1 MFGGNGAGG
10 KQNRVSG
17 SGIIILAVGNEEKR
31 ESDDESPA
39 QIAIRLCVG
48 REEAEKQ
55 ASEPEGKAKWIH
67 HQDLLADVCERWVG
81 DVFAGRANV
90 AHQFE
95 KGPMVPDVP
104 DQVGEEDQ
112 QRDGATGKKPGREQK
127 LALRGEKE
135 SEKQCECEDRD
146 GIFVFESQTSDG
158 AKREPE
164 LRILR
169 LDHPQNHV
177 SASGPEQ
184 WLERIHRELMIDG
197 PPHGRS
203 CAEQCGES
211 NTEALRAEF
220 AGERGDEEDARS
232 ACERGPKNQRG

>member
-81 DVFAGRANV
+81 DVLASRADV
-90 AHQFE
+90 VHQFE
-95 KGPMVPDVP
+95 KRPMVVDVP
-104 DQVGEEDQ
+104 NQVGQEDQ
-112 QRDGATGKKPGREQK
+112 ERDSAASDEPGREQQFS
-127 LALRGEKE
+127 LRGEKE

-146 GIFVFESQTSDG
+146 GVFVLESQTSDC
-158 AKREPE
+158 AKRYP
-164 LRILR
+164 
-169 LDHPQNHV
+169 
-177 SASGPEQ
+177 
-184 WLERIHRELMIDG
+184 
-197 PPHGRS
+197 
-203 CAEQCGES
+203 
-211 NTEALRAEF
+211 
-220 AGERGDEEDARS
+220 
-232 ACERGPKNQRG
+232 